1 MANRKF
7 SLILLSHDLS
17 KKVEFT
23 FSRAKAKALIAGL
36 VASFLLFNGV
46 TGFLAT
52 RVVSDAYNANP
63 TSMAAAITHFSLRD
77 QPNKVLILGDM
88 LELGTGTEVEHR
100 SILDLVNRY
109 QWERVFLI
117 GPVFCRLQ
125 PGPDR
130 FESVE
135 KMQQIDWESALPR
148 ASNILIKGSRG
159 IRLELL
165 LTD

>member
-1 MANRKF
+1 
-7 SLILLSHDLS
+7 
-17 KKVEFT
+17 
-23 FSRAKAKALIAGL
+23 
-36 VASFLLFNGV
+36 
-46 TGFLAT
+46 
-52 RVVSDAYNANP
+52 
-63 TSMAAAITHFSLRD
+63 MAAAITHFSLRD

-135 KMQQIDWESALPR
+135 KMQQIDWESELPR